1 MGLFSK
7 KNKTDEVVSSKVK
20 MKGNINYDDCPIL
33 VNVKPREKYVF
44 HSDYFTIDGKFA
56 TIMSFFHIDGAN
68 DGYPAFWGVG
78 MIPQGVD
85 AEIVTLTFSQIR
97 RMSKGWVDGHLSTAE
112 SVAEKNS
119 KEQSENG
126 VSTTKAKSN
135 RKQQDLKEIGEELNN
150 NAAYLQCVF
159 KLMIKAPSLEKLD
172 QTVEILE
179 RRYMDIFSTLST
191 APYMGRQKQEMTTL
205 FSKNDR
211 KIGRKYYFTSTE
223 FAGNYNLVTHGME
236 DPNGEYVGRMHGDV
250 NNSAVIFETNG
261 YNHHVVVANE
271 FFNEKLKRTPMADY
285 WGSKLSQSCL
295 MHNGKVVHI
304 ILDACNMDLLGPKFP
319 NLTYRIDMNSGDLNM
334 FEMFGQPSDEL
345 TVFPAQMQKL
355 ILIAEQAY
363 ETTDSD
369 RSIIRGSLEE
379 IATKFYIDNGMW
391 RDNATEMRSRLRT
404 VGIAHES
411 VPKLEMFV
419 AYLDTAHKKA
429 LAASMRDE
437 EKTHALGILRA
448 TFRNLLTS
456 NGDLFNT
463 ITTSKIDGAQK
474 GRRVLYDFSRL
485 RSRGSGIMMAQLVN
499 IIGFAINNIGK
510 NDVVI
515 FHGTELIAD
524 RVKNY
529 ILDQLGLLY
538 SRGGRAVFL
547 YNNIDKAINDTAFSA
562 FDRAD
567 YTVFGTMSPNQ
578 IDDYQDKLGRT
589 IPNDLANL
597 VSMKNEKLAFL
608 RRGFTNVVFEQDLLL
623 GMRDDR
629 KGAKR

>member
-7 KNKTDEVVSSKVK
+7 KNKTDEVVSSKAK

-236 DPNGEYVGRMHGDV
+236 DPNGEYWINKTEYDEIGGD
-250 NNSAVIFETNG
+250 AIFKSKNLQ
-261 YNHHVVVANE
+261 N
-271 FFNEKLKRTPMADY
+271 KL
-285 WGSKLSQSCL
+285 
-295 MHNGKVVHI
+295 
-304 ILDACNMDLLGPKFP
+304 
-319 NLTYRIDMNSGDLNM
+319 
-334 FEMFGQPSDEL
+334 
-345 TVFPAQMQKL
+345 
-355 ILIAEQAY
+355 
-363 ETTDSD
+363 
-369 RSIIRGSLEE
+369 
-379 IATKFYIDNGMW
+379 
-391 RDNATEMRSRLRT
+391 
-404 VGIAHES
+404 
-411 VPKLEMFV
+411 
-419 AYLDTAHKKA
+419 
-429 LAASMRDE
+429 
-437 EKTHALGILRA
+437 
-448 TFRNLLTS
+448 
-456 NGDLFNT
+456 
-463 ITTSKIDGAQK
+463 
-474 GRRVLYDFSRL
+474 
-485 RSRGSGIMMAQLVN
+485 
-499 IIGFAINNIGK
+499 
-510 NDVVI
+510 
-515 FHGTELIAD
+515 
-524 RVKNY
+524 
-529 ILDQLGLLY
+529 
-538 SRGGRAVFL
+538 
-547 YNNIDKAINDTAFSA
+547 
-562 FDRAD
+562 
-567 YTVFGTMSPNQ
+567 
-578 IDDYQDKLGRT
+578 
-589 IPNDLANL
+589 
-597 VSMKNEKLAFL
+597 
-608 RRGFTNVVFEQDLLL
+608 
-623 GMRDDR
+623 
-629 KGAKR
+629 